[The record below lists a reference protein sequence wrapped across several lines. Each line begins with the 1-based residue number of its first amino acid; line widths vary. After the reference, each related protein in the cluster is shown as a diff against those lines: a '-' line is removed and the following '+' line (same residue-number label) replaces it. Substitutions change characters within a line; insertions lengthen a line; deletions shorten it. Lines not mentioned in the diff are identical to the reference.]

1 MVIGPVPPIY
11 NPEENRDLGFGTV
24 VSTESHVRLLNRDG
38 SFNVKRKGLGF
49 WESISFYH
57 ALLTMAWWKFLALIT
72 LGYFGANAIFAAIYV
87 WCGPGALQPSPTPG
101 TGPGTTAATAGFMD
115 AFFFS
120 VQTLSTIGYGN
131 RVPVGLPAN
140 LVVSLESL
148 LGLLGFALA
157 TGIMFARFSRPT
169 ASILYSRNAVV
180 APYKGITAFEFRVI
194 NARSN
199 QIIELEAKL
208 IFTRFE
214 AVNGSNLRR
223 YYSLPLERG
232 KVAFFPLTWTIVHPI
247 DEESPLRGLSHE
259 DLIASSSE
267 FLILLTGIDETFS
280 DTVHSRSSYKAEEVV
295 WNAKFI
301 NMFSKS
307 DGGELLSVNLQKFH
321 GIERVS

>member
-1 MVIGPVPPIY
+1 MAIGPVPPIY
-11 NPEENRDLGFGTV
+11 NPEENRDLGFGSV
-24 VSTESHVRLLNRDG
+24 VSTESHLRLLNRDG
-38 SFNVKRKGLGF
+38 SFNVKRRGLGF

-57 ALLTMAWWKFLALIT
+57 ALLTMSWWKFLAMVT
-72 LGYFGANAIFAAIYV
+72 LAYTGANAIFALIYI
-87 WCGPGALQPSPTPG
+87 WCGPGALQSTFTPR
-101 TGPGTTAATAGFMD
+101 TAPGVSASASAFAE

-120 VQTLSTIGYGN
+120 VQTLSTIGYGHV
-131 RVPVGLPAN
+131 VPVGLLAN
-140 LVVSLESL
+140 TVVAVESL
-148 LGLLGFALA
+148 LGLLMIALV
-157 TGIMFARFSRPT
+157 TGIIFARFSRPT

-208 IFTRFE
+208 IFTHF
-214 AVNGSNLRR
+214 ASVNGSNQRR
-223 YYSLPLERG
+223 YFSLPLERG

-247 DEESPLRGLSHE
+247 DSESPLFGLTQE
-259 DLIASSSE
+259 ELVASSSE

-280 DTVHSRSSYKAEEVV
+280 QTVHSRSSYKAEEVV

-321 GIERVS
+321 GIEKVS